1 MEAIDLVVNF
11 IRNRF
16 DQPGYKIYCNLENLL
31 LKAAKA
37 EDYTAEIKF
46 VLGFMGVTLTFFF
59 LLNLNFLLV
68 FLMVSIV
75 ISLTKA
81 HMCNFSTEVFNI
93 PKVLMVMPA
102 TNAVSERSAS
112 ALRRVKTYLRTTMSQ
127 ARLNNL
133 MLLHIHKEETDKLCL
148 ERCLNQFVVCNE
160 HRLTIFGKYT
170 LQ

>member
-1 MEAIDLVVNF
+1 MDEPELPRKRNAPRRFEVGTGESSFSTTPEDLYRQKYMEAIDLVVNF
-11 IRNRF
+11 IRNHF
-16 DQPGYKIYCNLENLL
+16 DQLYVRYKIYCTLENLL

-112 ALRRVKTYLRTTMSQ
+112 ALRRVKTY
-127 ARLNNL
+127 
-133 MLLHIHKEETDKLCL
+133 
-148 ERCLNQFVVCNE
+148 
-160 HRLTIFGKYT
+160 
-170 LQ
+170 